1 FTLKNIFIR
10 SITRRISDF
19 NSNLTSRDIIEM
31 IITTLTE
38 LNLFDNVDP
47 LLLAAGV

>member
-1 FTLKNIFIR
+1 
-10 SITRRISDF
+10 
-19 NSNLTSRDIIEM
+19 M